1 MEDFILREIDRLGEM
16 LLIIARKLGLQEDVM
31 PESSLWDV
39 KDEFDK
45 AVCPINLDAL
55 LEQENPVWYLVETE
69 KISDYGLETF
79 IEILFHSDLDEDR
92 KAAILHDAL
101 AYLDGKGFFSF
112 KLHALSNSWIRI
124 YLTAL
129 TYFSWRPHRKRS
141 SSSSYAMLRKTS
153 LVSAPTPL
161 SRLRDFHSIDSAQ
174 KDSANVLVRYAAY
187 IDNQHVIYNTVEKS
201 YWIRF

>member
-1 MEDFILREIDRLGEM
+1 MNTFAIGSLPVHFSVAKLFTFRWQYT
-16 LLIIARKLGLQEDVM
+16 ARKLGLQEDVM
-31 PESSLWDV
+31 PDYFLLDV

-92 KAAILHDAL
+92 KAAVLHDAL

-112 KLHALSNSWIRI
+112 KLHALSNS
-124 YLTAL
+124 
-129 TYFSWRPHRKRS
+129 
-141 SSSSYAMLRKTS
+141 
-153 LVSAPTPL
+153 
-161 SRLRDFHSIDSAQ
+161 
-174 KDSANVLVRYAAY
+174 
-187 IDNQHVIYNTVEKS
+187 
-201 YWIRF
+201 